1 MDGHLNH
8 FVVSFKW
15 TILIGIKVI
24 WIFGRTDLQLEGDWS
39 WSTGALPPDCSRCS
53 RGEVQVTKGSNEKQ
67 RNQALLLQLN
77 QSLSELKMLEHFWGQ
92 FELPLNF
99 AEAWVHQIGKQD
111 FITSGILSFSTG
123 LHFTQSQLQLL
134 PKDSCFWCGEQPF
147 FSLIWSL
154 RFILREVYCSFQCSH
169 IFKFGS
175 EVRSN
180 SWLWQWI
187 WQWS

>member
-67 RNQALLLQLN
+67 RNPSPFASAEPVTFRTENVRTFLR
-77 QSLSELKMLEHFWGQ
+77 SIWVASEFCWGMGSPDWKAGLHYIWDI
-92 FELPLNF
+92 ELFNRTPF
-99 AEAWVHQIGKQD
+99 YPISTA
-111 FITSGILSFSTG
+111 ITSEGQLFLMRRATFFQFDLVFAIYFTG
-123 LHFTQSQLQLL
+123 GLLFISMQSHFQ
-134 PKDSCFWCGEQPF
+134 
-147 FSLIWSL
+147 
-154 RFILREVYCSFQCSH
+154 V
-169 IFKFGS
+169 
-175 EVRSN
+175 
-180 SWLWQWI
+180 